1 MARVFIGVGS
11 NIAPEVNIRTAIRL
25 LARRV
30 RIVAISTF
38 YRTEAEGA
46 PGPPFI
52 NGVVEVET
60 DIRPDALKRDVLRP
74 IEEVLGRK
82 RTADKYAPRKI
93 DLDILA
99 YDGLALMTDDVV
111 IPDPLIEERAFLAVP
126 LAELAPDMT
135 LPGLRRPMRE
145 VALAHAGHRMK
156 PLPDLTN
163 SLKRDAQ
170 DSGRESK

>member
-1 MARVFIGVGS
+1 MAKVFIGVGS

-25 LARRV
+25 LARRA
-30 RIVAISTF
+30 RIVAVSTF

-52 NGVVEVET
+52 NGVVEVDT

-99 YDGLALMTDDVV
+99 YGSLALMTDDVV
-111 IPDPLIEERAFLAVP
+111 IPDPQIEKRAFLAVP
-126 LAELAPDMT
+126 LSEIAPDLT
-135 LPGLRRPMRE
+135 LPGVGKPMRD
-145 VALAHAGHRMK
+145 VAKAYAGHTMK
-156 PLPDLTN
+156 SLPDFTA

-170 DSGRESK
+170 DSGREPK